1 MAVFRAGQP
10 STVDRPGD
18 QPPPASMGC
27 PYPPRYS
34 THMTSPHQP
43 VWGAHILPGTVD
55 MTRPHQP
62 VWGAHILPGT
72 DRSVHMTSQYGGA
85 HILPGTATQG
95 STSVLGPGW
104 QFMYQYRYLAHRN
117 AMLYYKKHVIKVYAR
132 K

>member
-43 VWGAHILPGTVD
+43 VLGAHILPGT
-55 MTRPHQP
+55 
-62 VWGAHILPGT
+62 
-72 DRSVHMTSQYGGA
+72 VHMTSQYGGA

-104 QFMYQYRYLAHRN
+104 QFMYQYRYLAHLHRN

-132 K
+132 KKMV